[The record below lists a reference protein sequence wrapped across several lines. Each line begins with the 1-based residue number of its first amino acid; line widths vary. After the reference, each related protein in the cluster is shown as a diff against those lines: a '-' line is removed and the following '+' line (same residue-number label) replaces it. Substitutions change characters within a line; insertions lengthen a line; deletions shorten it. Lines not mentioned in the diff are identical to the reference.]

1 MGIDFPYLPT
11 KLGFL
16 IFYAKRIYQ
25 LFGIKIE
32 KNLFFNFDTDACPN
46 SLGNRNETLIF
57 V

>member
-1 MGIDFPYLPT
+1 MGIGFPYLPT

-46 SLGNRNETLIF
+46 SLGNRDETLIF